1 MTAPSTS
8 AESTFSYKGIFLFC
22 TAIFFFAVMD
32 TTVKYANETY
42 PPVQVVWARYF
53 FHSVLMAAILLP
65 KHGVQLIKT
74 NRLKMQLIRS
84 IFLLLA
90 TVCFF
95 TAVKY
100 VPLADAAALGAT
112 SPLFVILFSVILLK
126 EKVNARRWAAV
137 AIGFGGAMI
146 VLRPGML
153 EVHPALFL
161 VIGTSIFYA
170 LYQIATRFLSGI
182 DSPATTITY
191 SALIGTIGMSF
202 VVPFFWVTPDLMGW
216 LMLGVIGFIG
226 GFSHFIIIKAFD
238 YTEASTVAPFQYTQ
252 LIWLAIFG
260 YLVFG
265 NFPDNF
271 TILGAVIIVASGL
284 YILYRERQIKGE

>member
-1 MTAPSTS
+1 MSATSTPADS
-8 AESTFSYKGIFLFC
+8 SFSYKGIFLFC
-22 TAIFFFAVMD
+22 SAIFFFAVMD
-32 TTVKYANETY
+32 TIVKYANETY

-53 FHSVLMAAILLP
+53 FHTVLMAAILLP
-65 KHGVQLIKT
+65 KHGTRLIRTKA
-74 NRLKMQLIRS
+74 LKMQLIRS

-90 TVCFF
+90 TVSFF

-112 SPLFVILFSVILLK
+112 APLFVIIFSVILLK
-126 EKVNARRWAAV
+126 EKVNVRRWVAV

-153 EVHPALFL
+153 EIHPALFL
-161 VIGTSIFYA
+161 VIGTSIFYS
-170 LYQIATRFLSGI
+170 LYQISTRFLSGI
-182 DSPATTITY
+182 DDPVTTITY
-191 SALIGTIGMSF
+191 SALVGTVVMSA
-202 VVPFFWVTPDLMGW
+202 VVPFFWVMPDLHGW
-216 LMLGVIGFIG
+216 LILGVIGFIG

-238 YTEASTVAPFQYTQ
+238 YTAASTVAPFQYTQ
-252 LIWLAIFG
+252 LIWMAVFG
-260 YLVFG
+260 YFVFG

-284 YILYRERQIKGE
+284 YILYRENQIKKA